1 MARTDLIKIIPK
13 LGIFSFIVH
22 IFGTLINTRVVGEG
36 RFCSS
41 RGDYC
46 PFARFFYAR
55 SFKIFN
61 YSILAFYHCSTSSF
75 NVVKVKKLN
84 YKFIRERENVRLTV
98 LRDVRARLERTPDT
112 RRNGRV
118 GRPSQRTVLP
128 GPGSVRSEDVQP
140 FERGRTR
147 RPARGRV
154 AANGT

>member
-84 YKFIRERENVRLTV
+84 YKFIRERENVRLFQ
-98 LRDVRARLERTPDT
+98 LELYIGFFFFYSRGTCF
-112 RRNGRV
+112 NNFS
-118 GRPSQRTVLP
+118 RPRIFHGLCF
-128 GPGSVRSEDVQP
+128 R
-140 FERGRTR
+140 
-147 RPARGRV
+147 
-154 AANGT
+154 